1 MLMTTPT
8 DDMLANDVTGRATPE
23 MIAAGV
29 KEYFTFDARFED
41 ADEVVERIWKAMIAA
56 SPKT

>member
-1 MLMTTPT
+1 MLPSE
-8 DDMLANDVTGRATPE
+8 DKLDVTCRLTPE
-23 MIAAGV
+23 MIRAGV
-29 KEYFTFDARFED
+29 REFFTFDARFED